1 MAQVIGFQIVIDG
14 LGKTV
19 ETATELKR
27 AIADVNA
34 ELKKT
39 TDVQEIKKL
48 EAKLVDLKAAQME
61 VNKVVKEQIKS
72 RNEEITATDKANG
85 AYRKLSK
92 ELNDQ
97 RNRYKDLAAA
107 EQESSQE
114 AKDLLVSINN
124 LDKKLKGIDATVGQ
138 FQRNV
143 GGYTEALGQFFP
155 KLGGTIGNVTGLVGD
170 LSSGFANLGKTTGA
184 ANIGLG
190 AVGLALTAFNAISG
204 IIGDLNQAAKEINE
218 LKLQLENFG
227 VASENLNLVSSRAKS
242 IGEVF
247 QTNADDIAVA
257 ANTLKNEFGVSFEE
271 AFKIIED
278 GFIKGAN
285 GNKQFV
291 ENLKEFPAQFK
302 KAGLSAEEF
311 LAISID
317 SADKGVFS
325 NKALDA
331 VKEFGTA
338 VTEQLSGTRE
348 AFIGAFGEEFTSKLF
363 NDLNSGAVSS
373 GQALKLVTEEIKTT
387 GVSGKELQS
396 LISTVF
402 TGAGEDAGNYVLTL
416 GDAITNTDKLKA
428 ADSNLQKQVR
438 ENLKVTQSNN
448 LATATYSES
457 VAEAEIRRKEFSDGL
472 SKLGKVLFDVVI
484 FFVQPLLSAFNSVVD
499 GFSKGYDAIKFIADE
514 GSAIISKSFS
524 KNSEKELNATIAA
537 NKKKLDAEKKIQ
549 DDINKVGGKA
559 FLEREAKAEKIR
571 EAALN
576 KSKADAALLLKTE
589 DGLNQAIADKKAKRG
604 SLVFGTPE
612 FKKVESEIK
621 KLEKELEKFNP
632 SKAGSKGGEKFVKS
646 FTDGSL
652 AELENQRSELQ
663 SAFSNAVVGSDT
675 QKGIAVKLNEV
686 NTQIKTAVETQNEI
700 LGLNAEKKKQNAI
713 DEINQNFKIA
723 QSVIELERI
732 KSDLSLNEIEDIK
745 EKRFILNDDYNA
757 EIQRIDAL
765 IALEEAGSKQIENL
779 LVERRAA
786 EANYIKGKDG
796 ITKQEEQ
803 INNNR
808 LAAEKKFN
816 KLIAQGD
823 IDAIKDETE
832 RQIAAAKQ
840 KLADDL
846 ENLEKDKDFIL
857 LSELEKAKLRKLLVG
872 KTEDEIADLI
882 EQKAKIELDK
892 RKENA
897 QKLID
902 GIAESILSVTDIIAT
917 FQQARAEKEAEAINE
932 QITNTENNITEL
944 EAKAEKA
951 SGIRKKRIERDI
963 ASQKELLKQQ
973 QAEAEAIRI
982 KAAKEEKRIAIIQ
995 AIIQGALAFQ
1005 RALAQ
1010 GSFLLAIPTG
1020 IAAAAQIATI
1030 AAQPLAEGGVV
1041 TGQRVNQKQNIPT
1054 RSNGDNVLA
1063 YVKRGEVVLNQRQ
1076 QSLLGG
1082 SPTFRR
1088 LGIKGFAEGGMVP
1101 PISPPIQ
1108 GISLQGNMNEF
1119 LQVMEAKT
1127 DAINNRIDRL
1137 QAYVVSEDIARD
1149 LAEGNKLKINATL

>member
-1 MAQVIGFQIVIDG
+1 MAQVIGFQIQIDG

-48 EAKLVDLKAAQME
+48 ETKLVDLKAAQME
-61 VNKVVKEQIKS
+61 VNKVVKEQIKV

-155 KLGGTIGNVTGLVGD
+155 KLGGTIGDVTGLVGD
-170 LSSGFANLGKTTGA
+170 LSMGFANLGKTTGA

-204 IIGDLNQAAKEINE
+204 IIGDLNQAAKEIND
-218 LKLQLENFG
+218 LKLALENFG
-227 VASENLNLVSSRAKS
+227 VASEDLDLVSSRAKT

-247 QTNADDIAVA
+247 KTNADDIAAA

-271 AFKIIED
+271 AFDAIEK
-278 GFIKGAN
+278 GFLKGADSQ
-285 GNKQFV
+285 GNFLQQ
-291 ENLKEFPAQFK
+291 LKEYPAQF
-302 KAGLSAEEF
+302 AAANLSIDEF
-311 LAISID
+311 LAVSID
-317 SADKGVFS
+317 AANKGVFDD
-325 NKALDA
+325 KALDA
-331 VKEFGTA
+331 IKEFGIT
-338 VTEQLSGTRE
+338 VKEQLSGTRD
-348 AFIGAFGEEFTSKLF
+348 AFIGAFGEEFTNQLF
-363 NDLNSGAVSS
+363 NNLNSGAISS
-373 GQALKLVTEEIKTT
+373 GQALKIVTDEIKNS
-387 GVSGKELQS
+387 GVSGKELQT
-396 LISTVF
+396 LISTLF
-402 TGAGEDAGNYVLTL
+402 KSAGEDAGDYVLTL
-416 GDAITNTDKLKA
+416 GDVVSNTDKLFE
-428 ADSNLQKQVR
+428 ADTNLQKQVK
-438 ENLKVTQSNN
+438 ENLKVTQANN
-448 LATATYSES
+448 LATAKYSES
-457 VAEAEIRRKEFSDGL
+457 VAEAEIRRKEFTDGL

-484 FFVQPLLSAFNSVVD
+484 FFVQPLLSAFNAVVD
-499 GFSKGYDAIKFIADE
+499 GFGKGYDAIKFIADE
-514 GSAIISKSFS
+514 GSRIISKSFS
-524 KNSEKELNATIAA
+524 KNSEKELKAVETA
-537 NKKKLDAEKKIQ
+537 NKKKLDAEKKLQ

-559 FLEREAKAEKIR
+559 FLENEARAEKIR

-589 DGLNQAIADKKAKRG
+589 DGLNQAIADKKKKRG

-621 KLEKELEKFNP
+621 QLEKELEKFNP

-646 FTDGSL
+646 FTEGSL

-663 SAFSNAVVGSDT
+663 SAFSNAVVGSGT
-675 QKGIAVKLNEV
+675 QKELAVKLNAI
-686 NTQIKTAVETQNEI
+686 NNQIKSAVEQQNQILADATRGNLLKNLQDAQQLATLPLTVEPLKSVKASDLAKKEKEDLKKVQDEI
-700 LGLNAEKKKQNAI
+700 IKNSADAAKKQK
-713 DEINQNFKIA
+713 EINDQ
-723 QSVIELERI
+723 QL
-732 KSDLSLNEIEDIK
+732 
-745 EKRFILNDDYNA
+745 
-757 EIQRIDAL
+757 
-765 IALEEAGSKQIENL
+765 
-779 LVERRAA
+779 
-786 EANYIKGKDG
+786 KD
-796 ITKQEEQ
+796 KQE
-803 INNNR
+803 N
-808 LAAEKKFN
+808 
-816 KLIAQGD
+816 
-823 IDAIKDETE
+823 T
-832 RQIAAAKQ
+832 
-840 KLADDL
+840 
-846 ENLEKDKDFIL
+846 
-857 LSELEKAKLRKLLVG
+857 
-872 KTEDEIADLI
+872 
-882 EQKAKIELDK
+882 
-892 RKENA
+892 

-902 GIAESILSVTDIIAT
+902 SVSNSILSVTDIIAT

-1082 SPTFRR
+1082 SPTFRK

-1108 GISLQGNMNEF
+1108 GLGLQGNMNEF

>member
-1 MAQVIGFQIVIDG
+1 MSKVIGFQIQIDG

-155 KLGGTIGNVTGLVGD
+155 KLGGTLGQVTGTIGG
-170 LSSGFANLGKTTGA
+170 LSQGINGLTQTTGA
-184 ANIGLG
+184 FNKSLG
-190 AVGLALTAFNAISG
+190 AIGIALTAFSGISEIFQSINESVAETKELSNQVAGFTGATGNVLTDFVSKSKAISTTYKK
-204 IIGDLNQAAKEINE
+204 DVNEI
-218 LKLQLENFG
+218 
-227 VASENLNLVSSRAKS
+227 
-242 IGEVF
+242 
-247 QTNADDIAVA
+247 TVA
-257 ANTLKNEFGVSFEE
+257 ANTASKALGIGFNEALDAIE
-271 AFKIIED
+271 A
-278 GFIKGAN
+278 GFRKGADSN
-285 GNKQFV
+285 GEFLD
-291 ENLKEFPAQFK
+291 NLKEYPAQFAA
-302 KAGLSAEEF
+302 AGLSIKDY
-311 LAISID
+311 LAISIEAANQGIY
-317 SADKGVFS
+317 SDKG
-325 NKALDA
+325 LDV
-331 VKEFGTA
+331 VKEFGLRIR
-338 VTEQLSGTRE
+338 EQTKTSKDAL
-348 AFIGAFGEEFTSKLF
+348 IGAFGEEFTGELF
-363 NDLNSGAVSS
+363 ENLNNGSITTAE
-373 GQALKLVTEEIKTT
+373 ALSL
-387 GVSGKELQS
+387 VSGKMGDTEVAGDKLQ
-396 LISTVF
+396 TVIAGVF
-402 TGAGEDAGNYVLTL
+402 GAAGEDAGLAYILSL
-416 GDAITNTDKLKA
+416 EKILKNTDDVTKSTNQYQTQQEILYQTNLDLEASQSELNESFTKFGGEFTIISSKAKIFFNNLLGGLLDFANEFPATLKA
-428 ADSNLQKQVR
+428 MGAGLTTFFTTGSISGA
-438 ENLKVTQSNN
+438 LKAN
-448 LATATYSES
+448 
-457 VAEAEIRRKEFSDGL
+457 R
-472 SKLGKVLFDVVI
+472 DV
-484 FFVQPLLSAFNSVVD
+484 FR
-499 GFSKGYDAIKFIADE
+499 
-514 GSAIISKSFS
+514 
-524 KNSEKELNATIAA
+524 
-537 NKKKLDAEKKIQ
+537 AEKQKI
-549 DDINKVGGKA
+549 DKEDKLAI
-559 FLEREAKAEKIR
+559 EKAEKDRI
-571 EAALN
+571 ALEKQNAEEQKKRLKAQN
-576 KSKADAALLLKTE
+576 KELSTTANKGGRDAA
-589 DGLNQAIADKKAKRG
+589 
-604 SLVFGTPE
+604 
-612 FKKVESEIK
+612 
-621 KLEKELEKFNP
+621 KEY
-632 SKAGSKGGEKFVKS
+632 AA
-646 FTDGSL
+646 GSL
-652 AELENQRSELQ
+652 AALEDERSKLQ
-663 SAFSNAVVGSDT
+663 TAFSNAVVGSGT
-675 QKGIAVKLNEV
+675 QKELAVKLNAI
-686 NTQIKTAVETQNEI
+686 NNQIKSAVEQQNQILADAARGNLLKNLQDAQQLATLPLTVEPLKSIKASDLAKKEKEDLKKVQDEI
-700 LGLNAEKKKQNAI
+700 IKNSADAAKKQK
-713 DEINQNFKIA
+713 EINDQ
-723 QSVIELERI
+723 QL
-732 KSDLSLNEIEDIK
+732 
-745 EKRFILNDDYNA
+745 
-757 EIQRIDAL
+757 
-765 IALEEAGSKQIENL
+765 
-779 LVERRAA
+779 
-786 EANYIKGKDG
+786 KD
-796 ITKQEEQ
+796 KQE
-803 INNNR
+803 N
-808 LAAEKKFN
+808 
-816 KLIAQGD
+816 
-823 IDAIKDETE
+823 T
-832 RQIAAAKQ
+832 
-840 KLADDL
+840 
-846 ENLEKDKDFIL
+846 
-857 LSELEKAKLRKLLVG
+857 
-872 KTEDEIADLI
+872 
-882 EQKAKIELDK
+882 
-892 RKENA
+892 
-897 QKLID
+897 QKLI
-902 GIAESILSVTDIIAT
+902 ESVSNSILSVTDIIAT
-917 FQQARAEKEAEAINE
+917 FQQARAEKEAEAVNE

-963 ASQKELLKQQ
+963 ANQKLLLEQQ
-973 QAEAEAIRI
+973 QKEAEAIRI

-1082 SPTFRR
+1082 SPTFRK

-1108 GISLQGNMNEF
+1108 GLGLQGNMNEF

>member
-143 GGYTEALGQFFP
+143 GSYTEALGQFFP
-155 KLGGTIGNVTGLVGD
+155 KLGGTLGQVTGTIGG
-170 LSSGFANLGKTTGA
+170 LSQGINGLTQTTGA
-184 ANIGLG
+184 FNKSLG
-190 AVGLALTAFNAISG
+190 AIGIALTLFSGISEIFQSINESVAETKELSNQVAAFTGATGNVLTDFVSKSKAISTTYKK
-204 IIGDLNQAAKEINE
+204 DVN
-218 LKLQLENFG
+218 
-227 VASENLNLVSSRAKS
+227 
-242 IGEVF
+242 
-247 QTNADDIAVA
+247 DITVA
-257 ANTLKNEFGVSFEE
+257 ANTASKALGIGFNEALDAIE
-271 AFKIIED
+271 A
-278 GFIKGAN
+278 GFRKGADSN
-285 GNKQFV
+285 GEFLD
-291 ENLKEFPAQFK
+291 NLKEYPAQFAA
-302 KAGLSAEEF
+302 AGLSIKDY
-311 LAISID
+311 LAISIEAANQGIY
-317 SADKGVFS
+317 SDKG
-325 NKALDA
+325 LDV
-331 VKEFGTA
+331 VKEFGLRIR
-338 VTEQLSGTRE
+338 EQTKTSKDALV
-348 AFIGAFGEEFTSKLF
+348 GAFGEEFTGELF
-363 NDLNSGAVSS
+363 ENLNNGSITTAE
-373 GQALKLVTEEIKTT
+373 ALSL
-387 GVSGKELQS
+387 VSGKMGDTEVAGDKLQ
-396 LISTVF
+396 TVIADVF
-402 TGAGEDAGNYVLTL
+402 GAAGEDAGLAYILSLEKILKNTNDVTKSTNQYQTQQEILYQTNLELEASQSELNESFTKFGGEFTIISSKAKIFFNNLLGGLLDFANEFPATLKAMGAGLTTFFTTGSISGAL
-416 GDAITNTDKLKA
+416 KANRDVFRAEKQKIDKEDKL
-428 ADSNLQKQVR
+428 
-438 ENLKVTQSNN
+438 
-448 LATATYSES
+448 
-457 VAEAEIRRKEFSDGL
+457 
-472 SKLGKVLFDVVI
+472 
-484 FFVQPLLSAFNSVVD
+484 
-499 GFSKGYDAIKFIADE
+499 AIE
-514 GSAIISKSFS
+514 
-524 KNSEKELNATIAA
+524 
-537 NKKKLDAEKKIQ
+537 
-549 DDINKVGGKA
+549 
-559 FLEREAKAEKIR
+559 KAEKDR
-571 EAALN
+571 
-576 KSKADAALLLKTE
+576 
-589 DGLNQAIADKKAKRG
+589 IA
-604 SLVFGTPE
+604 
-612 FKKVESEIK
+612 
-621 KLEKELEKFNP
+621 LEKQNAEEQKKRLKAQNKELSTTAN
-632 SKAGSKGGEKFVKS
+632 KGGKDVAKS
-646 FTDGSL
+646 FTEGSL

-663 SAFSNAVVGSDT
+663 SAFSNAVVGSGT
-675 QKGIAVKLNEV
+675 QKELAVKLNAI
-686 NTQIKTAVETQNEI
+686 NNQIKTAVEEQNQI
-700 LGLNAEKKKQNAI
+700 IADASRGNLLKNLQDAQQLATLPLTTTPLKSVKASDLAKKEKEDLKKVQ
-713 DEINQNFKIA
+713 DEI
-723 QSVIELERI
+723 I
-732 KSDLSLNEIEDIK
+732 KNSADAAKK
-745 EKRFILNDDYNA
+745 EKEIND
-757 EIQRIDAL
+757 QQL
-765 IALEEAGSKQIENL
+765 
-779 LVERRAA
+779 
-786 EANYIKGKDG
+786 KD
-796 ITKQEEQ
+796 KQE
-803 INNNR
+803 N
-808 LAAEKKFN
+808 
-816 KLIAQGD
+816 
-823 IDAIKDETE
+823 T
-832 RQIAAAKQ
+832 
-840 KLADDL
+840 
-846 ENLEKDKDFIL
+846 
-857 LSELEKAKLRKLLVG
+857 
-872 KTEDEIADLI
+872 
-882 EQKAKIELDK
+882 
-892 RKENA
+892 

-902 GIAESILSVTDIIAT
+902 SVSNSILSVTDIIAT

-1082 SPTFRR
+1082 SPTFRK

-1101 PISPPIQ
+1101 PINPPIQ
-1108 GISLQGNMNEF
+1108 GLGLQGNMNEF

>member
-155 KLGGTIGNVTGLVGD
+155 KLGGTIGDVTGLVGD
-170 LSSGFANLGKTTGA
+170 LSMGFANLGKTTGV

-190 AVGLALTAFNAISG
+190 AVGLALSAFSAISG
-204 IIGDLNQAAKEINE
+204 IISDLNDAAKEIND
-218 LKLQLENFG
+218 LKLALENFG
-227 VASENLNLVSSRAKS
+227 VASEDLDLVSSRAKT

-247 QTNADDIAVA
+247 KTNADDIAAA

-271 AFKIIED
+271 AFDAIEK
-278 GFIKGAN
+278 GFLKGADSQ
-285 GNKQFV
+285 GNFLQQLKQY
-291 ENLKEFPAQFK
+291 PAQFS
-302 KAGLSAEEF
+302 AANLSIEEF
-311 LAISID
+311 LAVSID
-317 SADKGVFS
+317 AANKGVFDD
-325 NKALDA
+325 KALDA
-331 VKEFGTA
+331 IKEFGTS
-338 VTEQLSGTRE
+338 VKEQLSGTRD
-348 AFIGAFGEEFTSKLF
+348 AFIGAFGEEFTNQLF
-363 NDLNSGAVSS
+363 NNLNSGAISS
-373 GQALKLVTEEIKTT
+373 GQALKLVTDEIKNS
-387 GVSGKELQS
+387 GVSGKELQT

-402 TGAGEDAGNYVLTL
+402 KSAGEDAGEYVLTL
-416 GDAITNTDKLKA
+416 GDVVSNTDKLFE
-428 ADSNLQKQVR
+428 ADTKLQKQVK
-438 ENLKVTQSNN
+438 ENLKVTQANN
-448 LATATYSES
+448 LATAKYSES
-457 VAEAEIRRKEFSDGL
+457 VADAEIRRKEFSDGL

-484 FFVQPLLSAFNSVVD
+484 FFVQPLLSAFNAVVD
-499 GFSKGYDAIKFIADE
+499 GFGKGYDAIKFIADE
-514 GSAIISKSFS
+514 GSRIISKSFS

-537 NKKKLDAEKKIQ
+537 NKKKLDAEKKLQ

-559 FLEREAKAEKIR
+559 FLEKEAKAEKIR

-576 KSKADAALLLKTE
+576 KSKADAAALLKTE
-589 DGLNQAIADKKAKRG
+589 DGLNQALADKKAKRG

-621 KLEKELEKFNP
+621 QLEKELEKFNP

-646 FTDGSL
+646 FTEGSL
-652 AELENQRSELQ
+652 AALENQRSELQ
-663 SAFSNAVVGSDT
+663 SAFSNAVVGSGT
-675 QKGIAVKLNEV
+675 QKELAVKLNAI
-686 NTQIKTAVETQNEI
+686 NNQIKSAVEQQNQI
-700 LGLNAEKKKQNAI
+700 LADASRGNLLNNLKNAEQLATLPLTTKPPELLKK
-713 DEINQNFKIA
+713 E
-723 QSVIELERI
+723 V
-732 KSDLSLNEIEDIK
+732 EDIQKVFK
-745 EKRFILNDDYNA
+745 EVTKNA
-757 EIQRIDAL
+757 DEYRKK
-765 IALEEAGSKQIENL
+765 EA
-779 LVERRAA
+779 
-786 EANYIKGKDG
+786 
-796 ITKQEEQ
+796 
-803 INNNR
+803 
-808 LAAEKKFN
+808 
-816 KLIAQGD
+816 
-823 IDAIKDETE
+823 DETAEFYEE
-832 RQIAAAKQ
+832 RQKNIEKYLQGATAIT
-840 KLADDL
+840 DL
-846 ENLEKDKDFIL
+846 FSTI
-857 LSELEKAKLRKLLVG
+857 
-872 KTEDEIADLI
+872 
-882 EQKAKIELDK
+882 
-892 RKENA
+892 
-897 QKLID
+897 
-902 GIAESILSVTDIIAT
+902 
-917 FQQARAEKEAEAINE
+917 QQARFKKDADFLNE
-932 QITNTENNITEL
+932 EIQKTEENITTL

-951 SGIRKKRIERDI
+951 TGLKKKRLE
-963 ASQKELLKQQ
+963 KEIVQEKALLEAKNK
-973 QAEAEAIRI
+973 QAEALQL
-982 KAAKEEKRIAIIQ
+982 KAAKAEKKIAIVQ
-995 AIIQGALAFQ
+995 SIIQGALAVQ
-1005 RALAQ
+1005 RALN
-1010 GSFLLAIPTG
+1010 SFPFPPLSTG
-1020 IAAAAQIATI
+1020 QAIAAGVFAGIQTATI
-1030 AAQPLAEGGVV
+1030 IAQPLAEGGVV

-1082 SPTFRR
+1082 SPTFRK

-1108 GISLQGNMNEF
+1108 GLGLQGNMNEF

>member
-48 EAKLVDLKAAQME
+48 ETKLVDLKAAQME
-61 VNKVVKEQIKS
+61 VNKVVKEQIKV

-170 LSSGFANLGKTTGA
+170 LSSGFAQLGQTSGI

-190 AVGLALTAFNAISG
+190 GIGLALTAFSG
-204 IIGDLNQAAKEINE
+204 ISAIIDDISQSARAIFD

-227 VASENLNLVSSRAKS
+227 VASENLDQVAVRAQT
-242 IGEVF
+242 IGEIFKVS
-247 QTNADDIAVA
+247 ADEVAVA
-257 ANTLKNEFGVSFEE
+257 ANTLVKEFGVPFEK
-271 AFKIIED
+271 AFDTIQS
-278 GFIKGAN
+278 GFLKGADAQ
-285 GNKQFV
+285 GEFLQ
-291 ENLKEFPAQFK
+291 ELKEYPAQFK
-302 KAGLSAEEF
+302 LAGIGIEEF

-317 SADKGVFS
+317 SANKGVFS
-325 NKALDA
+325 DKALDA
-331 VKEFGTA
+331 VKEFGNQVRGQSSSA
-338 VTEQLSGTRE
+338 KE
-348 AFIGAFGEEFTSKLF
+348 ALISAFGEEFTNNLF
-363 NDLNSGAVSS
+363 ENVKNGGITSGE
-373 GQALKLVTEEIKTT
+373 ALQLVTKEIQNAE
-387 GVSGKELQS
+387 VNSVDLQR
-396 LISTVF
+396 LISTLFV
-402 TGAGEDAGNYVLTL
+402 GAGEDAGAYVLTL
-416 GDAITNTDKLKA
+416 GDVLNNTDNLFGA
-428 ADSNLQKQVR
+428 ETELQKQLER
-438 ENLKVTQSNN
+438 NIKVTQKLNEE
-448 LATATYSES
+448 TAAYSQT
-457 VAEAEIRRKEFSDGL
+457 VIDAEISRKEFLNGL
-472 SKLGKVLFDVVI
+472 KSIALFIGDT
-484 FFVQPLLSAFNSVVD
+484 
-499 GFSKGYDAIKFIADE
+499 FIGILNAV
-514 GSAIISKSFS
+514 GKSFS
-524 KNSEKELNATIAA
+524 ELFGINEEYVKRIKAAQDRASEEDFQRLVKQGVLKARETKKQGEEILKVGSEAWKKKEIQEQNQREIDA
-537 NKKKLDAEKKIQ
+537 NKI
-549 DDINKVGGKA
+549 
-559 FLEREAKAEKIR
+559 
-571 EAALN
+571 
-576 KSKADAALLLKTE
+576 SKANQLLKESLLQTE
-589 DGLNQAIADKKAKRG
+589 DGIQKELDAKRKKRK
-604 SLVFGTPE
+604 SIAFGTPE

-621 KLEKELEKFNP
+621 QLEKELEKFNP
-632 SKAGSKGGEKFVKS
+632 TESGKKGGASFVKS
-646 FTDGSL
+646 FTEGSI
-652 AELENQRSELQ
+652 AALENQRSELQ
-663 SAFSNAVVGSDT
+663 SAFSNAVVGSES
-675 QKGIAVKLNEV
+675 QKEIAIKLNKV
-686 NTQIKTAVETQNEI
+686 NAQIKTAVDAQNEL
-700 LGLNAEKKKQNAI
+700 LGINAEKKKQDAI
-713 DEINQNFKIA
+713 EEINQNFKVA
-723 QSVIELERI
+723 QSIINLARSKQDTTE
-732 KSDLSLNEIEDIK
+732 DEIENINRRRTVLD
-745 EKRFILNDDYNA
+745 NDYNR

-765 IALEEAGSKQIENL
+765 IALEEAGSKQMENL

-786 EANYIKGKDG
+786 EANYIKGKEG
-796 ITKQEEQ
+796 IEKQEEQ

-808 LAAEKKFN
+808 LAAIKKFN

-832 RQIAAAKQ
+832 RRIAAAKQ

-846 ENLEKDKDFIL
+846 ENLENDKDFIL
-857 LSELEKAKLRKLLVG
+857 LSELEKAKLRKLLIG
-872 KTEDEIADLI
+872 KTEDEIQDLI
-882 EQKAKIELDK
+882 DKKAEIELDK

-1101 PISPPIQ
+1101 PINPPIQ
-1108 GISLQGNMNEF
+1108 GLGLQGNMNEF

>member
-1 MAQVIGFQIVIDG
+1 MSKVIGFQIIIDG

-114 AKDLLVSINN
+114 AKDLLISINN

-155 KLGGTIGNVTGLVGD
+155 KLGGTVGQVTGLIGG
-170 LSSGFANLGKTTGA
+170 LSQGITGLSATTGA
-184 ANIGLG
+184 FNKSLG
-190 AVGLALTAFNAISG
+190 AIGIALTAFSGISEIFQSINESVAETKELSNQVASFTGATGNVLSDFVSKSKAISTTYKK
-204 IIGDLNQAAKEINE
+204 DVN
-218 LKLQLENFG
+218 
-227 VASENLNLVSSRAKS
+227 
-242 IGEVF
+242 
-247 QTNADDIAVA
+247 DITVA
-257 ANTLKNEFGVSFEE
+257 ANTASKALGIGFNEALDAIE
-271 AFKIIED
+271 A
-278 GFIKGAN
+278 GFRKGADSN
-285 GNKQFV
+285 GEFLD
-291 ENLKEFPAQFK
+291 NLKEYPTQFAA
-302 KAGLSAEEF
+302 AGLSIKDY
-311 LAISID
+311 LAISIEAANQGIY
-317 SADKGVFS
+317 SDKG
-325 NKALDA
+325 LDV
-331 VKEFGTA
+331 VKEFGLRIR
-338 VTEQLSGTRE
+338 EQTKTSKDALV
-348 AFIGAFGEEFTSKLF
+348 GAFGEEFTGELF
-363 NDLNSGAVSS
+363 ENLNNGSITTAE
-373 GQALKLVTEEIKTT
+373 ALSL
-387 GVSGKELQS
+387 VSGKMGDTEVAGDKLQ
-396 LISTVF
+396 TVIADVF
-402 TGAGEDAGNYVLTL
+402 GAAGEDAGLAYILSL
-416 GDAITNTDKLKA
+416 EKIIKNTDDVTKSTNQYQSQQEILYQTNLDLEASQSELNESFTKFGGEFTIISSKAKIFFNNLLGGLLDFANEFPATLKA
-428 ADSNLQKQVR
+428 MGAGLTTFFTTGSISGA
-438 ENLKVTQSNN
+438 LKAN
-448 LATATYSES
+448 
-457 VAEAEIRRKEFSDGL
+457 R
-472 SKLGKVLFDVVI
+472 DV
-484 FFVQPLLSAFNSVVD
+484 FR
-499 GFSKGYDAIKFIADE
+499 
-514 GSAIISKSFS
+514 
-524 KNSEKELNATIAA
+524 
-537 NKKKLDAEKKIQ
+537 AEKQKI
-549 DDINKVGGKA
+549 DKEDKLAI
-559 FLEREAKAEKIR
+559 EKAEKDRI
-571 EAALN
+571 ALEKKNAEEQKKRLKSQN
-576 KSKADAALLLKTE
+576 KELSTTANKGGRDAA
-589 DGLNQAIADKKAKRG
+589 
-604 SLVFGTPE
+604 
-612 FKKVESEIK
+612 
-621 KLEKELEKFNP
+621 KEY
-632 SKAGSKGGEKFVKS
+632 AA
-646 FTDGSL
+646 GSL
-652 AELENQRSELQ
+652 AALEDERSKLQ
-663 SAFSNAVVGSDT
+663 TAFSNAVVGSGT
-675 QKGIAVKLNEV
+675 QKELALKLNAI
-686 NTQIKTAVETQNEI
+686 NNQIKTAVEQQNQILADAARGNLLKNLQDAQQLATIPLTVEPLKSVKASDLAKKEKEDLKKVQDEI
-700 LGLNAEKKKQNAI
+700 IKNSADAAKKQK
-713 DEINQNFKIA
+713 EINDQ
-723 QSVIELERI
+723 QL
-732 KSDLSLNEIEDIK
+732 
-745 EKRFILNDDYNA
+745 
-757 EIQRIDAL
+757 
-765 IALEEAGSKQIENL
+765 
-779 LVERRAA
+779 
-786 EANYIKGKDG
+786 KD
-796 ITKQEEQ
+796 KQE
-803 INNNR
+803 N
-808 LAAEKKFN
+808 
-816 KLIAQGD
+816 
-823 IDAIKDETE
+823 T
-832 RQIAAAKQ
+832 
-840 KLADDL
+840 
-846 ENLEKDKDFIL
+846 
-857 LSELEKAKLRKLLVG
+857 
-872 KTEDEIADLI
+872 
-882 EQKAKIELDK
+882 
-892 RKENA
+892 
-897 QKLID
+897 QKLI
-902 GIAESILSVTDIIAT
+902 ESVSNSILSVTDIIAT

-1082 SPTFRR
+1082 SPTFRK

-1101 PISPPIQ
+1101 PINPPIQ
-1108 GISLQGNMNEF
+1108 GLGLQGNMNEF